1 MLLTCWVAA
10 TMNPGYKGCT
20 VIPDG
25 LQAQLRPIAMLV
37 PDYGL
42 IAQINCLSFGFSQW
56 EQLEP
61 AIVQCFDMCEAVM
74 SKQPHYDHGMR
85 AVKSVLTTAKSLK
98 RKSRESAPERTI
110 IWRAISD
117 VMRPKLTTGDQI
129 LFDEIRGSL
138 FAGIEAR
145 NALSDGG
152 TFVATVKTCAIA
164 RDL

>member
-56 EQLEP
+56 LH
-61 AIVQCFDMCEAVM
+61 IL
-74 SKQPHYDHGMR
+74 
-85 AVKSVLTTAKSLK
+85 LTFS
-98 RKSRESAPERTI
+98 SES
-110 IWRAISD
+110 SD
-117 VMRPKLTTGDQI
+117 TVVTFLR
-129 LFDEIRGSL
+129 RW
-138 FAGIEAR
+138 
-145 NALSDGG
+145 GG
-152 TFVATVKTCAIA
+152 G
-164 RDL
+164 